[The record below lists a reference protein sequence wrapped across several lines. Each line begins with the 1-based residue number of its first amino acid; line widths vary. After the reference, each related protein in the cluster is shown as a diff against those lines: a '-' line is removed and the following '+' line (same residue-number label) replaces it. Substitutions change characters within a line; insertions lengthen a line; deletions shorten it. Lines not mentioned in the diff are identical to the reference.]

1 MAKAIYWLIKNAGR
15 RRTMDWLRKISGME
29 DGGFM
34 SMGSVD
40 HLDWNKVMLEFD
52 RLAEQ
57 IREEK
62 EEAPELQGVTF
73 QTLIDKGTLPEGLDA
88 YTERL
93 NVKTAREGLLGHA
106 FFNGKYLEIDRDVR
120 SPKTSKMLAIL
131 TPFAGA

>member
-1 MAKAIYWLIKNAGR
+1 
-15 RRTMDWLRKISGME
+15 MDWLRKISGME

-73 QTLIDKGTLPEGLDA
+73 QTLINKGTLPEGLDA

-120 SPKTSKMLAIL
+120 SPKTSKVLAIL